1 VTVRHARIALYW
13 ACRRNPLVGAAVLLV
28 VALTQWAGCAAL
40 LLAPDEAQPALFA
53 AWVLLVALVA
63 SWYVTP

>member
-1 VTVRHARIALYW
+1 MVHARHRLIW
-13 ACRRNPLVGAAVLLV
+13 ACRRNAWVRAAVLLA
-28 VALTQWAGCAAL
+28 VALIQWAGCAAL

-53 AWVLLVALVA
+53 AWVLLVALLA